1 MKREKTVTAYTCDCC
16 GDEVDDKS
24 MLYVTVHLDG
34 EVWYEWWACGDY
46 CHKCAE
52 RLVDAIVDGIQVPE
66 RYDKDFRDKEERIR
80 HEVEMIREAD
90 DRD

>member
-16 GDEVDDKS
+16 GAEIDDRAPINIT
-24 MLYVTVHLDG
+24 MHFDT

-52 RLVDAIVDGIQVPE
+52 RLADAIVDGMRVPE
-66 RYDKDFRDKEERIR
+66 RCDKAFQDREERIR
-80 HEVEMIREAD
+80 QEVEMIREATD
-90 DRD
+90 D